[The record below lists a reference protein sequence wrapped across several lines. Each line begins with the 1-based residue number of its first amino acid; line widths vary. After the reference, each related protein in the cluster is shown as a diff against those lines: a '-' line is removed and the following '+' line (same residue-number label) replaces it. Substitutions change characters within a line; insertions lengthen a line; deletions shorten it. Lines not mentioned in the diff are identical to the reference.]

1 MLSGARRLQLWVWLG
16 VSWMNPPGKV
26 NSFGLSYAVSQAKGR
41 EWERETEIGRII
53 LLLFRF
59 RQVFGLS
66 SLETARI
73 VNVSP
78 AEIPIKAEA

>member
-1 MLSGARRLQLWVWLG
+1 
-16 VSWMNPPGKV
+16 MNPPGKV

-41 EWERETEIGRII
+41 EWERKRQGII

-78 AEIPIKAEA
+78 AEIPFKAEA

>member
-1 MLSGARRLQLWVWLG
+1 MLSGARRLQLWVCVG
-16 VSWMNPPGKV
+16 GSWMNPPGKV

-78 AEIPIKAEA
+78 AEIPFKAEA